1 MNMTTYAGGD
11 FGFGNQQRGFRPPV
25 IESSNIDQA
34 RQVQQQNQMME
45 SIDFSVI
52 REDRR
57 NGGDMTMNTIALFED
72 FEVMGNNNGP

>member
-1 MNMTTYAGGD
+1 
-11 FGFGNQQRGFRPPV
+11 
-25 IESSNIDQA
+25 
-34 RQVQQQNQMME
+34 MME

-72 FEVMGNNNGP
+72 FEVMGNNNGPLCNGGGYPTQFNYPPNQNNNNYG

>member
-1 MNMTTYAGGD
+1 
-11 FGFGNQQRGFRPPV
+11 
-25 IESSNIDQA
+25 
-34 RQVQQQNQMME
+34 MME